1 MFLFCRINIK
11 HYICIVKQ
19 IIKVMTTATHNEL
32 LTIAKL
38 AADYITKL
46 NGEDD
51 TFEVETEN
59 FTACIRYEAE
69 YDIVRGGDSYCGIW
83 EMVPELV
90 SECTTVESLMTE
102 DGEDR
107 EAAKCLEQ
115 MLN

>member
-1 MFLFCRINIK
+1 
-11 HYICIVKQ
+11 
-19 IIKVMTTATHNEL
+19 MTAATRNEL
-32 LTIAKL
+32 QNLAKL
-38 AADYITKL
+38 AADHITNM

-83 EMVPELV
+83 EMASELV
-90 SECTTVESLMTE
+90 SERTTVELLLTD
-102 DGEDR
+102 DGEDK
-107 EAAKCLEQ
+107 EAADYLQK

>member
-1 MFLFCRINIK
+1 
-11 HYICIVKQ
+11 
-19 IIKVMTTATHNEL
+19 MTTATHTALQNL
-32 LTIAKL
+32 AKQ
-38 AADYITKL
+38 AAEYITKL

-69 YDIVRGGDSYCGIW
+69 YEMVRGGDSYCGIW
-83 EMVPELV
+83 EMVAELV

-102 DGEDR
+102 DGEDK
-107 EAAKCLEQ
+107 EAAEFLQK